1 MGAKAA
7 KQSLSKRSLGSV
19 LWTATGSG
27 AQMLLQLATLAI
39 LARLLTPADF
49 GLVAATTLIFSFLAL
64 FSEILIAPALIQRET
79 LEPRHVRT
87 GFTVA
92 VAMGFAM
99 SLLFAASAGLI
110 ERVLAIDGLAQT
122 VPALAIVLFL
132 QVLVAVPDALAV
144 RELEFRKV
152 ALAEVS
158 AYAGGYMLVTLPLAY
173 AGAGV
178 WALLCGLIAKGAV
191 RTLILCW
198 LKSAQ
203 LRFGFERAALSEVL
217 AFGGGYSLSR
227 LFNMLATQ
235 GDNIVV
241 GRLLGASSL
250 GLYDRSYMLMKMPA
264 ALYQRVAHRVF
275 FSALSRAQSDAEKLR
290 NGFVRGVQLTS
301 WFGLCLSASLL
312 GLSAEIV
319 ELLLGRDWLALTPVF
334 AIMVY
339 AMYPRLSYK
348 TSQAM
353 VQARGRV
360 YRNSLYQFIYAAAVL
375 GGAWFGAHHFGLE
388 GAAAGVSMAVTLHA
402 LIMARAAMRE
412 CGLGWGDYLRLHLPG
427 LLSALPLLA
436 VCLLADALLPEG
448 RPYLLALAVKSAALL
463 AVAVG
468 IVLSGSRWLLGDS
481 GLWLREQL
489 VSRLRRRAAR
499 GPKQQP
505 T

>member
-1 MGAKAA
+1 MSETAKAP

-39 LARLLTPADF
+39 LARLLAPADF

-79 LEPRHVRT
+79 LEPRHVHT

-92 VAMGFAM
+92 VGMGFVM

-110 ERVLAIDGLAQT
+110 ERALAIDGLAQT
-122 VPALAIVLFL
+122 VPALALVLFL

-173 AGAGV
+173 AGFGV
-178 WALLCGLIAKGAV
+178 WSLLCGLIAKGAV
-191 RTLILCW
+191 RVLILGW

-217 AFGGGYSLSR
+217 AFGGGYSVSR

-235 GDNIVV
+235 GDNIVI
-241 GRLLGASSL
+241 GRVLGATPL
-250 GLYDRSYMLMKMPA
+250 GLYNRSYMLMKMPA

-275 FSALSRAQSDAEKLR
+275 FSALSRAQSDPEKLR

-312 GLSAEIV
+312 GLSSELV
-319 ELLLGRDWLALTPVF
+319 ELVLGPGWAALTPVF

-353 VQARGRV
+353 VQARGKV
-360 YRNSLYQFIYAAAVL
+360 YSNSLYQFIYATAVL
-375 GGAWFGAHHFGLE
+375 SGAWFGARHQGLE
-388 GAAAGVSMAVTLHA
+388 GAATGVSLAVTLHA
-402 LIMARAAMRE
+402 AIMARAAIRE
-412 CGLGWGDYLRLHLPG
+412 CGLSWSDYLRLHLPG
-427 LLSALPLLA
+427 LLSALPLLGIC
-436 VCLLADALLPEG
+436 VVIDTLLPAG
-448 RPYLLALAVKSAALL
+448 GPFLLALAVKSAALL
-463 AVAVG
+463 AVATLV
-468 IVLSGSRWLLGDS
+468 VLSGSRWLLGDS

-489 VSRLRRRAAR
+489 VSRLRR
-499 GPKQQP
+499 GPGRKP
-505 T
+505 A